1 MEFPSLQDNLLLGP
15 NMMQLLMMLLQL
27 PARHS
32 HVSGTLVSAMLTRQ
46 A

>member
-1 MEFPSLQDNLLLGP
+1 MEFPSLQDNLLSGP
-15 NMMQLLMMLLQL
+15 GIVQLLMMLLQP

-32 HVSGTLVSAMLTRQ
+32 HVSGILVSAMLTRQ